1 MKFKYIIIAIAAAAA
16 MSSCNDLLDI
26 PQHGVQNYETYYQTD
41 EEAESAIIA
50 CYLQQ
55 KGLAYNYLMG
65 KNMLTDDFWAG
76 GGGRNDNAE
85 LEQLNEFTFS
95 TEQSFLQGMFQSY
108 YQIIYKANV
117 VLGHVPEETE
127 IQLRARAE
135 AKVFRAW
142 AYFELTSMWG
152 NPPLVDHE
160 LEPSE
165 YARPNGTS
173 EELWGL
179 IEKDLTEAISS
190 GLLTEK
196 TNADDK
202 TWRVTKQY
210 AQAILGKAYL
220 WQKKYDDAART
231 FDEIVNSGLYR
242 LYDNY
247 ENVYSFYA
255 KQNCES
261 IFETVNIS
269 DPNNVWN
276 NVTMINLMIN
286 YRTDKFAKFCPE
298 LSALGW
304 GFLSPQKNLY
314 DDFVAVEGEDGY
326 RLNATLK
333 TYPQMVE
340 IGCEIMTGSTI
351 INEGYFMW
359 KWRIT
364 ADQCPASGYNWVD
377 DNNPR
382 WMRYAEVLLCAAEA
396 HLMNG
401 NGGKA
406 DEYLNLIR
414 TRAQAPAI
422 SGATLADIQKEKRIE
437 LCGEGTR
444 FQDLIRWGIAEERMK
459 NQGEKCPFLDSNGNV
474 SYQEFNGTDSSKYGF
489 KAKHNLLPYPGVEI
503 RLNSNIKQNPG
514 W

>member
-1 MKFKYIIIAIAAAAA
+1 MKLRNIILGFAAVAAL
-16 MSSCNDLLDI
+16 SSCNDMLDI

-41 EEAESAIIA
+41 EEAESAIVA
-50 CYLQQ
+50 CYIQQ
-55 KGLAYNYLMG
+55 KGLEYNYVMG

-117 VLGHVPEETE
+117 VLGHVTGDSDVM
-127 IQLRARAE
+127 QRARAE

-142 AYFELTSMWG
+142 AYFELISMWG

-165 YARPNGTS
+165 YSRPNGTT
-173 EELWGL
+173 EELWAL
-179 IEKDLTEAISS
+179 VEKDLTEAIGS
-190 GLLTEK
+190 GYLTEK
-196 TNADDK
+196 ANADDK

-210 AQAILGKAYL
+210 AQAVLGKAYL
-220 WQKKYDDAART
+220 WQKKYADAAET
-231 FDEIVNSGLYR
+231 FDAIVESGLYR
-242 LYDNY
+242 LYGDY
-247 ENVYSFYA
+247 ENIISFNA
-255 KQNCES
+255 KQNSES
-261 IFETVNIS
+261 MFESVKIS
-269 DPNNVWN
+269 DANNVWN
-276 NVTMINLMIN
+276 NFSMMQLMIHF
-286 YRTDKFAKFCPE
+286 RTDKFASMNSE
-298 LSALGW
+298 LGTLGW
-304 GFLSPQKNLY
+304 GFLNPQANLY
-314 DDFVAVEGEDGY
+314 EDFVAVEGENGY

-333 TYPQMVE
+333 TYPQMQE
-340 IGCEIMTGSTI
+340 LGCVLTTGASI

-359 KWRIT
+359 KWRIL
-364 ADQCPASGYNWVD
+364 AAQVPAMGYNYVD

-396 HLMNG
+396 HLENG
-401 NGGKA
+401 NGAKA

-414 TRAQAPAI
+414 TRAQAPSI
-422 SGATLADIQKEKRIE
+422 SGATLADIQREKRIE

-444 FQDLIRWGIAEERMK
+444 FQDMLRWGIAEERMK
-459 NQGEKCPFLDSNGNV
+459 DQGSWCPFLDSNGNV
-474 SYQEFNGTDSSKYGF
+474 SYKKFNGDDSSKYGF

-503 RLNSNIKQNPG
+503 RLNDQIQQNPG

>member
-1 MKFKYIIIAIAAAAA
+1 MKLKYIIAILAAAAA
-16 MSSCNDLLDI
+16 LSSCNDLLDI

-41 EEAESAIIA
+41 EEAESAIAA
-50 CYLQQ
+50 CYIQQ

-95 TEQSFLQGMFQSY
+95 TEQGFLQGMFQSY

-165 YARPNGTS
+165 YSCPNGTA
-173 EELWGL
+173 EQLWGL
-179 IEKDLTEAISS
+179 VEQDLTEAINS
-190 GLLTEK
+190 GKLVEK
-196 TNADDK
+196 ANVDDK

-220 WQKKYDDAART
+220 WQGKYAEAADI
-231 FDEIVNSGLYR
+231 FDEIVESKLYK
-242 LYDNY
+242 LYPDY
-247 ENVYSFYA
+247 ENIISFNA

-261 IFETVNIS
+261 LFETVLIS

-276 NVTMINLMIN
+276 NVNMICLMVN
-286 YRTDKFAKFCPE
+286 YRTDKFAKFNPE
-298 LSALGW
+298 LSSLGW
-304 GFLSPQKNLY
+304 GFLSPQANLY
-314 DDFVAVEGEDGY
+314 EDFVKVEGENGY

-333 TYPQMVE
+333 TYPQMVAY
-340 IGCEIMTGSTI
+340 GCELMTGSTI

-359 KWRIT
+359 KWRIL
-364 ADQCPASGYNWVD
+364 AAQCPALGYNWVD

-396 HLMNG
+396 HLQNG
-401 NGGKA
+401 NGAKA
-406 DEYLNLIR
+406 DEYLNMIR
-414 TRAQAPAI
+414 TRAQAPSI
-422 SGATLADIQKEKRIE
+422 SGATLEDIQREKRIE

-444 FQDLIRWGIAEERMK
+444 FQDMIRWGIAEERMK

-474 SYQEFNGTDSSKYGF
+474 TYQKFNGDDTSKYGF
-489 KAKHNLLPYPGVEI
+489 KPKHNLLPYPGVEI

>member
-1 MKFKYIIIAIAAAAA
+1 MKLKYIIVVLAAAAA
-16 MSSCNDLLDI
+16 LSSCNDLLDI

-41 EEAESAIIA
+41 EEAESAIAA
-50 CYLQQ
+50 CYIQQ

-95 TEQSFLQGMFQSY
+95 TEQGFLQGMFQSY

-127 IQLRARAE
+127 VQLRARAE

-142 AYFELTSMWG
+142 AYFELISMWG

-165 YARPNGTS
+165 YSCPNGTT

-179 IEKDLTEAISS
+179 VEDDLTEAINS
-190 GLLTEK
+190 GYLTEK
-196 TNADDK
+196 ANVDDK
-202 TWRVTKQY
+202 TWRITKQY

-220 WQKKYDDAART
+220 WQGKYGDAADV
-231 FDEIVNSGLYR
+231 FDEIIDSKLYK
-242 LYDNY
+242 LYPDY
-247 ENVYSFYA
+247 ENIISFNA

-261 IFETVNIS
+261 LFETVLIS

-276 NVTMINLMIN
+276 NMNMICLMVN
-286 YRTDKFAKFCPE
+286 YRTDKFAKFNSE

-304 GFLSPQKNLY
+304 GFLSPQANLY
-314 DDFVAVEGEDGY
+314 EDFVKVEGENGY

-333 TYPQMVE
+333 TYPQMVDY
-340 IGCEIMTGSTI
+340 GCELMPGSTI

-359 KWRIT
+359 KWRIL
-364 ADQCPASGYNWVD
+364 AAQCPAMGYNWVD

-396 HLMNG
+396 HLQNG
-401 NGGKA
+401 DGPKA
-406 DEYLNLIR
+406 DEYLNMIR
-414 TRAQAPAI
+414 TRAQAPSI
-422 SGATLADIQKEKRIE
+422 TGATLEDIQREKRIE

-444 FQDLIRWGIAEERMK
+444 FQDMIRWGIAEERMK
-459 NQGEKCPFLDSNGNV
+459 DQGSKCPFLDSNGNV
-474 SYQEFNGTDSSKYGF
+474 TYQNFNGDDTSKYGF
-489 KAKHNLLPYPGVEI
+489 KSKHNLLPYPGVEI